1 MNLDKQK
8 LRALMDRIAAKK
20 GEFAF
25 FGLFL
30 RDEAPDKWDLVV
42 SAPWLEKGKLKA
54 LSEFVEE
61 LASAVGEEQLL
72 SLSRVVTLRADD
84 PSLDAVLRHI
94 SVDGDVRE
102 YQDADL
108 FGLKMRHAYIF
119 RAAKPHTSPS
129 RAA

>member
-1 MNLDKQK
+1 MNIDKEK
-8 LRALMDRIAAKK
+8 LRALMDRIASEK
-20 GEFAF
+20 GDFDL

-54 LSEFVEE
+54 LSEFINE
-61 LASAVGEEQLL
+61 LALAIGDQQLL
-72 SLSRVVTLRADD
+72 SLSRVVTLNADD
-84 PSLDAVLRHI
+84 PSLDAVLRAV

-102 YQDADL
+102 IQDADL
-108 FGLKMRHAYIF
+108 FGLKIKHAFIF
-119 RAAKPHTSPS
+119 RAAKPRTSPS

>member
-1 MNLDKQK
+1 MNIDKQK
-8 LRALMDRIAAKK
+8 LRVLMDRIAAEK

-54 LSEFVEE
+54 LSEFVKE

-72 SLSRVVTLRADD
+72 SLSRVVTLNADD
-84 PSLDAVLRHI
+84 PSLDAVLRAV

-102 YQDADL
+102 IRDADL
-108 FGLKMRHAYIF
+108 FGLKIKHAFIF
-119 RAAKPHTSPS
+119 RAAKPRTSPV

>member
-1 MNLDKQK
+1 MNIDKQK
-8 LRALMDRIAAKK
+8 LRVLMDRIAAEK

-42 SAPWLEKGKLKA
+42 SAPWLEKGKMKA
-54 LSEFVEE
+54 LSEFVKE

-84 PSLDAVLRHI
+84 PSLDAVLRNI

-102 YQDADL
+102 IQDADL
-108 FGLKMRHAYIF
+108 FGLKIKDAFIF
-119 RAAKPHTSPS
+119 RAAKPRTSPS